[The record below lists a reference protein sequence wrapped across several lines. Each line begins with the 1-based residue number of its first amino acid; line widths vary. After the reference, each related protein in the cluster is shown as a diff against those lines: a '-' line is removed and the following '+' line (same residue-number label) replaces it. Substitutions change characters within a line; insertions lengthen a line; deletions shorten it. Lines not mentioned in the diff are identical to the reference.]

1 MSNSKMTTDME
12 GALAAFDDPTR
23 EHIAHALWMNEF
35 DTARIDPNILST
47 LADPKNSPA
56 AYGDRMRRYIRY
68 LMDHPVSRTPSYRKI
83 YKRLLPYCDELSPQQ
98 SYVLQSTFLGPAST
112 VGYDWIPTRADF
124 EFPRDHL
131 PKVRSKNGWHFFVGS
146 CWDTDG
152 NEYGV
157 ELMFFQA
164 ALFPPSIAA
173 GFGLSDGE
181 NQVVELQFAISE
193 AGGRHFQAEP
203 VVLGGT
209 SGLVGYDTNPFVYRL
224 GSNTI
229 ECHNSDGLFP
239 VTIKA
244 WGVDRGVDPSRQ
256 LGVDIT
262 FSSGKETL
270 FQGADGCMPS
280 VDGTGSLYYSIPNL
294 QLDPTCSTLVLDGK
308 TIVLE
313 RGAFWFDHQ
322 WGHLSLVG
330 RSTVW
335 RAAAYST
342 NPGPGGWDWFMAQ
355 FTGDRQLTVFS
366 PHAKAYASFYEQT
379 GSTPPGTMTVDVA
392 GTYMDVAMATTIV
405 RGTLE
410 ITDWVKADHSPNPT
424 RYPVTGTWHPNQWKF
439 QFDSNVPEDIRSFDM
454 NPIVHGAQSGFFGNG
469 AQYAEG
475 AVVLTA
481 PSGEDLGRGFAESVS
496 YANTRKTI
504 HQLAGLPDSRKF
516 IQATSRPTVPLTL
529 RLRNAAYVATHR
541 KDIHAIVADSAG
553 LEFFIGKQLRE
564 YYRKRS
570 SKAHHVQQNPSGL

>member
-1 MSNSKMTTDME
+1 MDVKD
-12 GALAAFDDPTR
+12 ALAAFDDATR

-35 DTARIDPNILST
+35 DVDRIAPEVLSA
-47 LADPKNSPA
+47 LAHPKNRPA
-56 AYGDRMRRYIRY
+56 ALGDRMRRYIRY
-68 LMDHPVSRTPSYRKI
+68 LMDHPVSRTPDHRKI
-83 YKRLLPYCDELSPQQ
+83 YKRLLPYCQELSPQQ
-98 SYVLQSTFLGPAST
+98 SYVLQSAFLGPPST
-112 VGYDWIPTRADF
+112 VGYDWIPNRANLT
-124 EFPRDHL
+124 FPQDHL

-164 ALFPPSIAA
+164 ALFPPSFAA
-173 GFGLSDGE
+173 GLGLSDDE

-193 AGGRHFQAEP
+193 ASGRHFQAEP
-203 VVLGGT
+203 LVLGGT
-209 SGLVGYDTNPFVYRL
+209 SGLVGYDTDPFVYRL
-224 GSNTI
+224 GRNTI
-229 ECHNSDGLFP
+229 QCHSSDGLFP

-244 WGVDRGVDPSRQ
+244 WGLDRGVDPSRQ

-262 FSSGKETL
+262 FLSGKETL
-270 FQGADGCMPS
+270 LQGADGCMPS

-294 QLDPTCSTLVLDGK
+294 QLDPSCSTIVLDGK
-308 TIVLE
+308 TITLE

-322 WGHLSLVG
+322 WGHLALVG

-355 FTGDRQLTVFS
+355 FINDRQLTVFA
-366 PHAKAYASFYEQT
+366 PHGKQYSAFYQQT
-379 GSTPPGTMTVDVA
+379 GPTPPGTMTIDVA
-392 GTYMDVAMATTIV
+392 GTYMDATKSTSIV
-405 RGTLE
+405 HGTLQ
-410 ITDWVKADHSPNPT
+410 ITDWIKADHSPNPA

-439 QFDSNVPEDIRSFDM
+439 ELDDTIPEDIRSFVMD
-454 NPIVHGAQSGFFGNG
+454 PIVQGAQTGFFANG

-481 PSGEDLGRGFAESVS
+481 PGGEDLGRGFAESVV
-496 YANTRKTI
+496 YADTLKTM
-504 HQLAGLPDSRKF
+504 HQLAGLPDSDEF
-516 IQATSRPTVPLTL
+516 IKAMSRRSVPLGL
-529 RLRNAAYVATHR
+529 RLRNLAYVVTHR
-541 KDIHAIVADSAG
+541 EDIHAILEDAAG
-553 LEFFIGKQLRE
+553 LEFFIGEQLRE

-570 SKAHHVQQNPSGL
+570 AKKD